1 MPSGAVA
8 KVDQHTPPKPIRQ
21 LAYQQTMESLIIP
34 VYRNADTI
42 PDLIEALSALQRRMS
57 EPAEVV
63 FVVDGS
69 PDACEAMLRQ
79 RLPLVSFPSQLVC
92 HSRNF
97 GSFAAVRTGLACA
110 RGDRLAVMAADLQE
124 PISLIVEFFQILR
137 EEPYDVCVGTRIS
150 RDDPLKTRLS
160 SEGFWFLFRRLV
172 MPSMPAGGIDV
183 FACTRNV
190 AKVLTELEESH
201 SSLVAQIIWIGFRR
215 KEVPYSRLARR
226 AGRSGWTL
234 KRRIDY
240 MLDSV
245 FSFTDRPLQLI
256 SVLGTLG
263 MVFCL
268 AYGTVV
274 VVARLGGWIKE
285 AGYAALAVLILFSMF
300 FNLFS
305 LGIVGQ
311 YVWRT
316 FENSKGRPLA
326 IIRDVTCFDPAL
338 SGSAKD

>member
-1 MPSGAVA
+1 M
-8 KVDQHTPPKPIRQ
+8 D
-21 LAYQQTMESLIIP
+21 SLIIP
-34 VYRNADTI
+34 VYKNVENI
-42 PDLIEALSALQRRMS
+42 PDLIEALSGLNTRVG
-57 EPAEVV
+57 EPMEVV

-69 PDACEAMLRQ
+69 PDRSEEVLREQ
-79 RLPLVSFPSQLVC
+79 LPIASFPSQLIC

-97 GSFAAVRTGLACA
+97 GSFAAVRTGLAHA

-124 PISLIVEFFQILR
+124 PTSLILEFFQILR
-137 EEPYDVCVGTRIS
+137 DEPYDVCVGTRVN
-150 RDDPLKTRLS
+150 RDDPIKTRLS
-160 SEGFWFLFRRLV
+160 SQGFWFLFRLLV
-172 MPSMPAGGIDV
+172 MPSMPPGGIDV

-190 AKVLTELEESH
+190 AKILTELEESH

-226 AGRSGWTL
+226 AGRSSWTL
-234 KRRIDY
+234 KRRIGY

-256 SVLGTLG
+256 SLLGTIG
-263 MVFCL
+263 MLFSLV
-268 AYGTVV
+268 YGTLV
-274 VVARLGGWIKE
+274 VVARLNGWIKE

-326 IIRDVTCFDPAL
+326 IVREATCFSPQACR
-338 SGSAKD
+338 SPKD

>member
-1 MPSGAVA
+1 M
-8 KVDQHTPPKPIRQ
+8 D
-21 LAYQQTMESLIIP
+21 SLIIP
-34 VYRNADTI
+34 VYKNVENI
-42 PDLIEALSALQRRMS
+42 PDLIEALSGLNTRVG
-57 EPAEVV
+57 EPMEVV

-69 PDACEAMLRQ
+69 PDRSEEVLREQ
-79 RLPLVSFPSQLVC
+79 LPIASFPSQLIC

-97 GSFAAVRTGLACA
+97 GSFAAVRTGLAHA

-124 PISLIVEFFQILR
+124 PTSLILEFFQILR
-137 EEPYDVCVGTRIS
+137 DEPYDVCVGTRVN
-150 RDDPLKTRLS
+150 RDDPIKTRLS
-160 SEGFWFLFRRLV
+160 SQGFWFLFRLLV
-172 MPSMPAGGIDV
+172 MPSVPPGGIDV

-190 AKVLTELEESH
+190 AKILTELGESH

-226 AGRSGWTL
+226 AGRSSWTL
-234 KRRIDY
+234 KRRIGY

-256 SVLGTLG
+256 SLLGTIG
-263 MVFCL
+263 MLFSLV
-268 AYGTVV
+268 YGTLV
-274 VVARLGGWIKE
+274 VVARLNGWIKE

-326 IIRDVTCFDPAL
+326 IVREATCFSPQACH
-338 SGSAKD
+338 SPKD

>member
-1 MPSGAVA
+1 M
-8 KVDQHTPPKPIRQ
+8 D
-21 LAYQQTMESLIIP
+21 SLIIP
-34 VYRNADTI
+34 VYKNVENI
-42 PDLIEALSALQRRMS
+42 PDLIEALSGLNTRVG
-57 EPAEVV
+57 EPMEVV

-69 PDACEAMLRQ
+69 PDRSEEVLREQ
-79 RLPLVSFPSQLVC
+79 LPIASFPSQLIC

-97 GSFAAVRTGLACA
+97 GSFAAVRTGLAHA
-110 RGDRLAVMAADLQE
+110 RGDRVAVMAADLQE
-124 PISLIVEFFQILR
+124 PTSLILEFFQILR
-137 EEPYDVCVGTRIS
+137 DEPYDVCVGTRVN
-150 RDDPLKTRLS
+150 RDDPIKTRLS
-160 SEGFWFLFRRLV
+160 SQGFWFLFRLLV
-172 MPSMPAGGIDV
+172 MPSMPPGGIDV

-190 AKVLTELEESH
+190 AKILTELEESH

-226 AGRSGWTL
+226 AGRSSWTL
-234 KRRIDY
+234 KRRIGY

-256 SVLGTLG
+256 SLLGTIG
-263 MVFCL
+263 MLFSLV
-268 AYGTVV
+268 YGTLV
-274 VVARLGGWIKE
+274 VVARLNGWIKE

-326 IIRDVTCFDPAL
+326 IVREATCFSPQACH
-338 SGSAKD
+338 SPKD

>member
-1 MPSGAVA
+1 M
-8 KVDQHTPPKPIRQ
+8 D
-21 LAYQQTMESLIIP
+21 SLIIP
-34 VYRNADTI
+34 VYKNVENI
-42 PDLIEALSALQRRMS
+42 PDLIEALSGLNTRVG
-57 EPAEVV
+57 EPMEVV

-69 PDACEAMLRQ
+69 PDRSEEVLREQ
-79 RLPLVSFPSQLVC
+79 LPIASFPSQLIC

-97 GSFAAVRTGLACA
+97 GSFAAVRTGLAHA

-124 PISLIVEFFQILR
+124 PTSLILEFFQILR
-137 EEPYDVCVGTRIS
+137 DEPYDVCVGTRVN
-150 RDDPLKTRLS
+150 RDDPIKTRLS
-160 SEGFWFLFRRLV
+160 SQGFWFLFRLLV
-172 MPSMPAGGIDV
+172 MPSVPPGGIDV

-190 AKVLTELEESH
+190 AKILTELGESH

-226 AGRSGWTL
+226 AGRSSWTL
-234 KRRIDY
+234 KRRIGY

-256 SVLGTLG
+256 SLLGTIG
-263 MVFCL
+263 MLFSLV
-268 AYGTVV
+268 YGTLV
-274 VVARLGGWIKE
+274 VVARLNGWIKE

-326 IIRDVTCFDPAL
+326 IVREATWFSPQACHSP
-338 SGSAKD
+338 KD

>member
-1 MPSGAVA
+1 M
-8 KVDQHTPPKPIRQ
+8 D
-21 LAYQQTMESLIIP
+21 SLIIP
-34 VYRNADTI
+34 VYKNVENI
-42 PDLIEALSALQRRMS
+42 PDLIEALSGLNTRVG
-57 EPAEVV
+57 EPMEVV

-69 PDACEAMLRQ
+69 PDRSEEVLREQ
-79 RLPLVSFPSQLVC
+79 LPIASFPSQLIC

-97 GSFAAVRTGLACA
+97 GSFAAVRTGLAHA
-110 RGDRLAVMAADLQE
+110 RGDRVAVMAADLQE
-124 PISLIVEFFQILR
+124 PTSLILEFFQILR
-137 EEPYDVCVGTRIS
+137 DEPYDVCVGTRVN
-150 RDDPLKTRLS
+150 RDDPIKTRLS
-160 SEGFWFLFRRLV
+160 SQGFWFLFRLLV
-172 MPSMPAGGIDV
+172 MPSVPPGGIDV

-190 AKVLTELEESH
+190 AKILTELEESH

-226 AGRSGWTL
+226 AGRSSWTL
-234 KRRIDY
+234 KRRIGY

-256 SVLGTLG
+256 SLLGTIG
-263 MVFCL
+263 MLFSLV
-268 AYGTVV
+268 YGTLV
-274 VVARLGGWIKE
+274 VVARLNGWIKE

-326 IIRDVTCFDPAL
+326 IVREATCFSPQACR
-338 SGSAKD
+338 SPKD

>member
-1 MPSGAVA
+1 M
-8 KVDQHTPPKPIRQ
+8 D
-21 LAYQQTMESLIIP
+21 SLIIP
-34 VYRNADTI
+34 VYNNAETI
-42 PDLIEALSALQRRMS
+42 PDLIQALSGLNTRVS
-57 EPAEVV
+57 ESIEVV

-69 PDACEAMLRQ
+69 PDRSEGMLREQ
-79 RLPLVSFPSQLVC
+79 LPSASFPSQLIC

-97 GSFAAVRTGLACA
+97 GSFAAVRTGLAHA
-110 RGDRLAVMAADLQE
+110 RGERLAVMAADLQE
-124 PISLIVEFFQILR
+124 PTSLILEFFQILR
-137 EEPYDVCVGTRIS
+137 EEPYDVCVGTRVN
-150 RDDPLKTRLS
+150 RDDPMKTRLS
-160 SEGFWFLFRRLV
+160 SQGFWFLFRLLV

-190 AKVLTELEESH
+190 AKILTELGESH

-226 AGRSGWTL
+226 AGRSSWTL
-234 KRRIDY
+234 KRRIGY

-256 SVLGTLG
+256 SLLGTVG
-263 MVFCL
+263 MLFSL
-268 AYGTVV
+268 AYGTLV
-274 VVARLGGWIKE
+274 VVARLNGWIKE

-316 FENSKGRPLA
+316 FENSKDRPLA
-326 IIRDVTCFDPAL
+326 IVRDATCFSPQACL
-338 SGSAKD
+338 NPKD

>member
-1 MPSGAVA
+1 M
-8 KVDQHTPPKPIRQ
+8 D
-21 LAYQQTMESLIIP
+21 SLIIP
-34 VYRNADTI
+34 VYKNVENI
-42 PDLIEALSALQRRMS
+42 PDLIEALSGLNTRVG
-57 EPAEVV
+57 EPMEVV

-69 PDACEAMLRQ
+69 PDRSEEVLREQ
-79 RLPLVSFPSQLVC
+79 LPIASFPSQLIC

-97 GSFAAVRTGLACA
+97 GSFAAVRTGLAHA

-124 PISLIVEFFQILR
+124 PTSLILEFFQILR
-137 EEPYDVCVGTRIS
+137 DEPYDVCVGTRVN
-150 RDDPLKTRLS
+150 RDDPIKTRLS
-160 SEGFWFLFRRLV
+160 SQGFWFLFRLLV
-172 MPSMPAGGIDV
+172 MPSVPPGGIDV

-190 AKVLTELEESH
+190 AKILTELEESH

-226 AGRSGWTL
+226 AGRSSWTL
-234 KRRIDY
+234 KRRIGY

-256 SVLGTLG
+256 SLLGTIG
-263 MVFCL
+263 MLFSLV
-268 AYGTVV
+268 YGTLV
-274 VVARLGGWIKE
+274 VVARLNGWIKE

-326 IIRDVTCFDPAL
+326 IVREATCFSPQACR
-338 SGSAKD
+338 SPKD

>member
-1 MPSGAVA
+1 M
-8 KVDQHTPPKPIRQ
+8 D
-21 LAYQQTMESLIIP
+21 SLIIP
-34 VYRNADTI
+34 VYKNVENI
-42 PDLIEALSALQRRMS
+42 PDLIEALSGLNTRVG
-57 EPAEVV
+57 EPMEVV

-69 PDACEAMLRQ
+69 PDRSEEVLREQ
-79 RLPLVSFPSQLVC
+79 LPIASFPSQLIC

-97 GSFAAVRTGLACA
+97 GSFAAVRTGLAHA
-110 RGDRLAVMAADLQE
+110 RGDRVAVMAADLQE
-124 PISLIVEFFQILR
+124 PTSLILEFFQILR
-137 EEPYDVCVGTRIS
+137 DEPYDVCVGTRVN
-150 RDDPLKTRLS
+150 RDDPIKTRLS
-160 SEGFWFLFRRLV
+160 SQGFWFLFRLLV
-172 MPSMPAGGIDV
+172 MPSMPPGGIDV

-190 AKVLTELEESH
+190 AKILTELEESH

-226 AGRSGWTL
+226 AGRSSWTL
-234 KRRIDY
+234 KRRIGY

-256 SVLGTLG
+256 SLLGTIG
-263 MVFCL
+263 MLFSLV
-268 AYGTVV
+268 YGTLV
-274 VVARLGGWIKE
+274 VVARLNGWIKE

-326 IIRDVTCFDPAL
+326 IVREATCFSPQACR
-338 SGSAKD
+338 SPKD